1 MPAEHNQRND
11 DAAAAADPAAI
22 SAFLRAL
29 AGRVERDPAFGREI
43 AALLAESGL
52 LVPTASPS
60 VPGKTRRGHVSRP
73 HDAETPTAPPPDPLP
88 DPFALLRERGEE
100 QLRERLDALD
110 LAALRQ
116 MVRAHRLD
124 PARISAR
131 WSNRERLIALI
142 VDQVRVRADH
152 GKAFSRV

>member
-60 VPGKTRRGHVSRP
+60 VPGKTRRDRKSV
-73 HDAETPTAPPPDPLP
+73 
-88 DPFALLRERGEE
+88 
-100 QLRERLDALD
+100 
-110 LAALRQ
+110 
-116 MVRAHRLD
+116 V
-124 PARISAR
+124 
-131 WSNRERLIALI
+131 
-142 VDQVRVRADH
+142 
-152 GKAFSRV
+152 